1 MTPRA
6 SAPPVPPPVNLS
18 SLVDGAKCHE
28 LVRRHRRPGGV
39 RCPARDSAA
48 VARHGGDDARPGR
61 QRYRREAGGGRLD
74 EVTDTGLAGHHRP
87 LRGRVSR
94 L

>member
-28 LVRRHRRPGGV
+28 LVRRHRRPG
-39 RCPARDSAA
+39 S
-48 VARHGGDDARPGR
+48 